1 MTKYIPSILAAGQLF
16 FPGAPFPLLFYVRF
30 SFIFLFTLSI
40 CPLLFC
46 FCHRHAVNK
55 KKDLCNLRYHTITE
69 ADVIQPVDATH
80 SNSQEQIPDISSST
94 DLPQVAPPLIVRL
107 PCQDPKKRT
116 RKRISRQVAKC
127 NTEIVD
133 LYLNLYLEFVIGNLN
148 GLHLQIE

>member
-1 MTKYIPSILAAGQLF
+1 MRRHVKQ
-16 FPGAPFPLLFYVRF
+16 
-30 SFIFLFTLSI
+30 
-40 CPLLFC
+40 
-46 FCHRHAVNK
+46 HRQK
-55 KKDLCNLRYHTITE
+55 KKRSQE

-127 NTEIVD
+127 NTEIDRLKRESRNKERKYKAVSKRYQRLVKKND
-133 LYLNLYLEFVIGNLN
+133 SQETN
-148 GLHLQIE
+148 GE